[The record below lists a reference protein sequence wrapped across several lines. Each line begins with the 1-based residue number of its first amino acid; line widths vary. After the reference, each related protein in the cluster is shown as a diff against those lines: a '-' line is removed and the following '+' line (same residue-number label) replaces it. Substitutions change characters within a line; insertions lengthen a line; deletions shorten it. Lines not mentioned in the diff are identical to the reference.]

1 MLLSLSST
9 ITPACPHCQRTNLT
23 RLMSR
28 FSAPKSEE
36 ARLDALADPTR
47 LGDFNEDDPSSVAR
61 LMKKMGEEMG
71 EDFGDDIEEAIEDA
85 SEAEADANGPDM
97 N

>member
-1 MLLSLSST
+1 
-9 ITPACPHCQRTNLT
+9 
-23 RLMSR
+23 MSR

-36 ARLDALADPTR
+36 ARLDALADTSR
-47 LGDFNEDDPSSVAR
+47 LRDFNEDDPSSVAR

-97 N
+97 D

>member
-1 MLLSLSST
+1 MRLSVSST
-9 ITPACPHCQRTNLT
+9 ATPTSRHCQRTNLT

-36 ARLDALADPTR
+36 ARLDALADPSR

-71 EDFGDDIEEAIEDA
+71 EDFGDDIEEAMEDA
-85 SEAEADANGPDM
+85 SEPEADANGPDM
-97 N
+97 D